1 MVNEIIYNKYII
13 EAYNNGDIICDETES
28 FIFTPL
34 NEIKSLIDKI
44 SKFPNNKNNLKLYN
58 YSLDLYKKLNNLLLY
73 YPNLVDEWETYLINQ
88 NNNTSQI
95 KIISIIPNI
104 IDIVKSYLFID
115 DTVNFTEIYN
125 FSDNI
130 AIEKYINDKQLFIDH
145 IIDKELNKISN
156 MDITLLYQRI
166 YFLENIFRFNP
177 NEYGLIKGDI
187 ITFENVYNYSSEKQ
201 QYIWNGYNIVKLIYK
216 TINDNPI
223 IPKTSVQVDWSGFY
237 HCPIIPKT
245 FTIGIEFKPNHWIN
259 IFKSYDL
266 YLDNRFINKI
276 QVEKNIEKQFIGDYT
291 FIGKIILFDEV
302 YIIKIY
308 TQYDM
313 LSISYLKRQSLL
325 QYKTKEEIVKYLQ
338 EKWKANENLLLTY
351 NENILKLII

>member
-13 EAYNNGDIICDETES
+13 EAYNNGDIICDETGS

-34 NEIKSLIDKI
+34 SEIKSLIDKI
-44 SKFPNNKNNLKLYN
+44 SKFPNNKNISKLYT
-58 YSLDLYKKLNNLLLY
+58 YSLELYKKLNNLLLY

-130 AIEKYINDKQLFIDH
+130 AIEKYINDKKLFIDD
-145 IIDKELNKISN
+145 ILDRGLNKISN

-177 NEYGLIKGDI
+177 NEYGVIKGDI

-223 IPKTSVQVDWSGFY
+223 IPKQF
-237 HCPIIPKT
+237 I
-245 FTIGIEFKPNHWIN
+245 IGIEFKPNHWIN
-259 IFKSYDL
+259 ILKSYDL

-276 QVEKNIEKQFIGDYT
+276 QVEKNIERRFIGDYT

-325 QYKTKEEIVKYLQ
+325 QYKTKEEIIKYLQ
-338 EKWKANENLLLTY
+338 EKWKANENLLLKY
-351 NENILKLII
+351 NENNILSIIV

>member
-44 SKFPNNKNNLKLYN
+44 SKFQNNKNILKLYN
-58 YSLDLYKKLNNLLLY
+58 YSVELYKKLNNLLLY

-88 NNNTSQI
+88 NTNTSHI

-115 DTVNFTEIYN
+115 DKVNFTEIYN

-130 AIEKYINDKQLFIDH
+130 AIEKYINNKQLFIAH
-145 IIDKELNKISN
+145 ILHRELGKISN
-156 MDITLLYQRI
+156 MDITLLYERI

-177 NEYGLIKGDI
+177 NEYGVIKGDI
-187 ITFENVYNYSSEKQ
+187 ITFENVHNYSSEKL

-216 TINDNPI
+216 TMNNNPI
-223 IPKTSVQVDWSGFY
+223 IPKQ
-237 HCPIIPKT
+237 

-259 IFKSYDL
+259 ILKSYDL
-266 YLDNRFINKI
+266 YLNNRFINKI
-276 QVEKNIEKQFIGDYT
+276 QVEKNTERRFIGDYT

-308 TQYDM
+308 T
-313 LSISYLKRQSLL
+313 K
-325 QYKTKEEIVKYLQ
+325 YKTKEEIVKYLQ
-338 EKWKANENLLLTY
+338 EKWKENENLILTY

>member
-1 MVNEIIYNKYII
+1 
-13 EAYNNGDIICDETES
+13 
-28 FIFTPL
+28 
-34 NEIKSLIDKI
+34 
-44 SKFPNNKNNLKLYN
+44 
-58 YSLDLYKKLNNLLLY
+58 LLLY

-88 NNNTSQI
+88 NNNISQI
-95 KIISIIPNI
+95 NIISIIPNI
-104 IDIVKSYLFID
+104 IDIIKSYLFID

-145 IIDKELNKISN
+145 IIHRGLNKISN

-177 NEYGLIKGDI
+177 NEYGVIKGDI

-216 TINDNPI
+216 TI
-223 IPKTSVQVDWSGFY
+223 PKTSVQVDWSGFY
-237 HCPIIPKT
+237 HSPIIPKQ
-245 FTIGIEFKPNHWIN
+245 FIIGVEFKPNHWIN
-259 IFKSYDL
+259 ILKSYDL

-276 QVEKNIEKQFIGDYT
+276 QVEKNIERRFIGDYT

-325 QYKTKEEIVKYLQ
+325 QYKTKEEIIKYLQ
-338 EKWKANENLLLTY
+338 EKWKANENLLLKY
-351 NENILKLII
+351 NENNILSIIV

>member
-13 EAYNNGDIICDETES
+13 EAYNNGDIICDETGS

-34 NEIKSLIDKI
+34 SEIKSLIDEI
-44 SKFPNNKNNLKLYN
+44 SKFPNNKNISKLYN

-88 NNNTSQI
+88 NNNISQI

-125 FSDNI
+125 FS
-130 AIEKYINDKQLFIDH
+130 IDDILH
-145 IIDKELNKISN
+145 KGLNKISN

-166 YFLENIFRFNP
+166 YFLEYIFRFNP
-177 NEYGLIKGDI
+177 NEYGVIKGDI
-187 ITFENVYNYSSEKQ
+187 ITFQNVYNYSSEKQ

-216 TINDNPI
+216 TI
-223 IPKTSVQVDWSGFY
+223 PKTSVQVDWSGVY
-237 HCPIIPKT
+237 HSPIIPKQ
-245 FTIGIEFKPNHWIN
+245 FIIGIEFKPNHWIN
-259 IFKSYDL
+259 ILKSYDL

-276 QVEKNIEKQFIGDYT
+276 QVEKNIERRFIGDYT

-313 LSISYLKRQSLL
+313 LSISYCVYIFIIYTSS
-325 QYKTKEEIVKYLQ
+325 
-338 EKWKANENLLLTY
+338 N
-351 NENILKLII
+351 NIIFPINV